1 MNSQQ
6 ALAFLLEQLDG
17 ALQESLARHNAAA
30 LDGDFEAVEIE
41 VERQR
46 NLVSARNQLQ
56 TLQELW
62 LGLVGE
68 QQRSPEPPQPPRRR
82 KRLPK
87 GVKTPNKAFVLPIL
101 TALEEMG
108 GRETTAEVLSRVEG
122 LMSDTLNEFDLGKLK
137 NGQLRWH
144 NTAQWARQDMKEASL
159 LADDSPRGVW
169 EITELGRA
177 LLREQGKS
185 AEERKI
191 ISSPGDTR
199 QTTNF
204 SQGRP
209 IFARYKKRRF
219 EAILL
224 PNHQVVW
231 NGGEYSSPSS
241 AASAVAGGTAMNGW
255 RFWRYLD
262 DKGNEQLID
271 TLR

>member
-6 ALAFLLEQLDG
+6 ALAFLLDQVEG
-17 ALQESLARHNAAA
+17 ALQESLARHKAAA

-41 VERQR
+41 VELQR

-62 LGLVGE
+62 PGLVGE
-68 QQRSPEPPQPPRRR
+68 QQRPPEPPQPPG
-82 KRLPK
+82 RLPK
-87 GVKTPNKAFVLPIL
+87 GAKTPNKDFMLPIL
-101 TALEEMG
+101 TVLEEMG
-108 GRETTAEVLSRVEG
+108 GRETTAKVLSQVED
-122 LMSDTLNEFDLGKLK
+122 LMSDRLNEFDLGKLK

-144 NTAQWARQDMKEASL
+144 NTAQWARQDMKEAGL

-169 EITELGRA
+169 EITELGRV

-191 ISSPGDTR
+191 ISSPEDTR

-204 SQGRP
+204 SEGRP

-231 NGGEYSSPSS
+231 SGGEYSSPSS
-241 AASAVAGGTAMNGW
+241 AASAVAGGTSINGW
-255 RFWRYLD
+255 RFWRYVD